1 MGWKD
6 ITVGE
11 KTAKVVGARW
21 IKSNTGKMGLEV
33 AFDFEEPTTNG
44 RERLNWVGWLSK
56 DAIGNTMDTL
66 VNVLGYN
73 GSEDADENGVLT
85 DKKAF
90 NTEQEVKLVVEME
103 LNPNNN
109 KEYPRIKWVNSM
121 SGSGFAGV
129 SVNVVKSELQVL
141 GFKAAFLA
149 AKQGGKGSASAS
161 KPADPADEIGA
172 PVDPND
178 LPF

>member
-11 KTAKVVGARW
+11 KVAKVVGARW

-90 NTEQEVKLVVEME
+90 NLEQEVKLVVEME
-103 LNPNNN
+103 LNPNNQ
-109 KEYPRIKWVNSM
+109 KEYPRVKWVNSM

-129 SVNVVKSELQVL
+129 SSNTVKAELQSI

-149 AKQGGKGSASAS
+149 SKQGSKGSNSTT
-161 KPADPADEIGA
+161 KTPDPADEVGP

>member
-6 ITVGE
+6 VTPGE
-11 KTAKVVGARW
+11 KIAKVVGARW
-21 IKSNTGKMGLEV
+21 IKSGTGKMGLEV
-33 AFDFEEPTTNG
+33 AFDFEEPTTSG

-90 NTEQEVKLVVEME
+90 NLEQEVKLVVEME
-103 LNPNNN
+103 LNPNND
-109 KEYPRIKWVNSM
+109 KEYPRIKWVNAM

-129 SVNVVKSELQVL
+129 SKNVIKSELAAL

-149 AKQGGKGSASAS
+149 SKQGSGKNNTATKTDA
-161 KPADPADEIGA
+161 PEEEIG
-172 PVDPND
+172 PPIDPND